1 MKLPGLS
8 LLKDKWVWIGLAAGA
23 GVYLFT
29 NKHGY
34 SRGPDWNMNDT
45 DQFMPGGGHP
55 ANMGPRGG
63 GGRNGPGGYSLVD
76 RPGLYEVP
84 NKGFEN
90 LRFSGQ
96 AELQR
101 RLTVT

>member
-1 MKLPGLS
+1 MKFPGLS

-29 NKHGY
+29 SNQSVVPAHHYKKKKKHH
-34 SRGPDWNMNDT
+34 
-45 DQFMPGGGHP
+45 GGGE
-55 ANMGPRGG
+55 MGPG
-63 GGRNGPGGYSLVD
+63 GGYSLYD
-76 RPGLYEVP
+76 RPGLYQVP

-90 LRFSGQ
+90 MRFSGQ

-101 RLTVT
+101 RLTVV

>member
-1 MKLPGLS
+1 MQIPGLNY
-8 LLKDKWVWIGLAAGA
+8 LKDKWVWIGLVAGA

-29 NKHGY
+29 NQH
-34 SRGPDWNMNDT
+34 
-45 DQFMPGGGHP
+45 HP
-55 ANMGPRGG
+55 SPPMIHHMKK
-63 GGRNGPGGYSLVD
+63 PGGYSLTD

-90 LRFSGQ
+90 MRFSGQ

-101 RLTVT
+101 RLTVV

>member
-8 LLKDKWVWIGLAAGA
+8 ILKDKWVWIGLAAGA

-29 NKHGY
+29 NSQHPPMVHHYKKKKH
-34 SRGPDWNMNDT
+34 
-45 DQFMPGGGHP
+45 H
-55 ANMGPRGG
+55 GG
-63 GGRNGPGGYSLVD
+63 GGGEMGPGGGYSLYD

-90 LRFSGQ
+90 MRFSGQ

-101 RLTVT
+101 RLTVV

>member
-29 NKHGY
+29 NQSHPHPMVHHYKKKKHHG
-34 SRGPDWNMNDT
+34 G
-45 DQFMPGGGHP
+45 QGGGE
-55 ANMGPRGG
+55 MGPG
-63 GGRNGPGGYSLVD
+63 GGYSLYD

-90 LRFSGQ
+90 MRFSGQ